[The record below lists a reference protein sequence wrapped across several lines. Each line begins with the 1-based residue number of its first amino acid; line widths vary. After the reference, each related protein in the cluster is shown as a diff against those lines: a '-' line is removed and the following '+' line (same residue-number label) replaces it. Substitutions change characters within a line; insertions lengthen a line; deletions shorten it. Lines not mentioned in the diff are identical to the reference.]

1 MQIWT
6 DASFNDKTKEAG
18 LGILVRKLLKN
29 GIKETK
35 YAIKCKAD
43 DNNQAELLAIL
54 YGLRSVDNSEKIHII
69 TDSQTAIDC
78 IHSPESKPNKY
89 KYVVRQIQQELKGKR
104 WKIYHKKGHSRSNDR
119 YSNRQEV
126 TDLLAKCAKKLDN
139 SR

>member
-18 LGILVRKLLKN
+18 LGILVRQLLKN

-54 YGLRSVDNSEKIHII
+54 YGLRSVDNSEKY
-69 TDSQTAIDC
+69 T
-78 IHSPESKPNKY
+78 
-89 KYVVRQIQQELKGKR
+89 L
-104 WKIYHKKGHSRSNDR
+104 
-119 YSNRQEV
+119 
-126 TDLLAKCAKKLDN
+126 
-139 SR
+139 